1 MIFWLGRL
9 LQKHSGCCAG
19 SNGHTS
25 RDLTNALIVDSGS
38 ETERTVTPLGLY
50 FWGRD
55 WLLAAYCF
63 LRRDYRSFRVDRI
76 RELAQLEAD
85 PGRFAGLAELPT
97 LAGYVRTQEAR
108 HAAEIAA
115 CRVGR
120 PPGSE

>member
-1 MIFWLGRL
+1 VSFRYTDG
-9 LQKHSGCCAG
+9 
-19 SNGHTS
+19 T
-25 RDLTNALIVDSGS
+25 GS